1 MKDNKRTLLDK
12 IENIGNKLPH
22 PVVIFM
28 GLSVGLVFLSWIL
41 AVIGVETSYT
51 GINMATGEVE
61 VMSVQVNNLLS
72 VAGVEYMLTT
82 AISNFTGF
90 APLGAVLIAM
100 LGIGIADGSG
110 LLKTALKHIV
120 TKTPPSLLT
129 SVVVF
134 VGILSCLASDAG
146 YVIIIPLAAIVF
158 KSVGRHPIAGL
169 SAGFAGVSG
178 GYGASLLLSPID
190 AMMAGLTTEAAQIA
204 DPNYV
209 VGIEGN
215 WYFGMVSVVLL
226 TILGTIVTERIV
238 EPRLGVYNG
247 EVEEDEEL
255 SIISKSESRGLK
267 FATVAL
273 IASIVV
279 IFILLLPSGAPLRG
293 TSDTGNILTSPF
305 MRSLEVLLS
314 LLFAIIGIAYG
325 VGNGSI
331 KTSKEIV
338 SLMEKAIGSMSGFIV
353 MAFFA
358 AQFVSYFTY
367 TNLGTIIS
375 VFGAELILQW
385 NIGGIPLI
393 LTFMVVV
400 MILNFLV
407 GSMSAKWAILGP
419 IFIPM
424 TMSLGYSPEVMQAAY
439 RAADSTTNI
448 ISPLMAYFPLIVV
461 FFKKYDK
468 EAGVGSLISTMM
480 PYTVV
485 FTIGWTVL
493 LIIWY
498 IFGLSL
504 GPGTGIYL

>member
-1 MKDNKRTLLDK
+1 MENKKRTLLDK
-12 IENIGNKLPH
+12 IENLGNKLPH
-22 PVVIFM
+22 PVIIFM
-28 GLSVGLVFLSWIL
+28 GLSIGLIFLSWFL
-41 AVIGVETSYT
+41 SAIGVETSYT

-72 VAGVEYMLTT
+72 ITGIEHMLTT

-120 TKTPPSLLT
+120 TKTPPSFLT
-129 SVVVF
+129 AVVIF

-158 KSVGRHPIAGL
+158 MSVGRHPIAGL

-178 GYGASLLLSPID
+178 GYGASLLLSPVD

-215 WYFGMVSVVLL
+215 WYFGIASVVLL
-226 TILGTIVTERIV
+226 TVLGTIVTERIV
-238 EPRLGVYNG
+238 EPRLGTYSG
-247 EVEEDEEL
+247 EIEENEEL
-255 SIISKSESRGLK
+255 STISLSESRGLK
-267 FATVAL
+267 FAGVAL
-273 IASIVV
+273 VTFIVV
-279 IFILLLPSGAPLRG
+279 ILTLLLPSGAPLRG
-293 TSDTGNILTSPF
+293 TSETGSILASPF
-305 MRSLEVLLS
+305 MTSLEVLLS
-314 LLFAIIGIAYG
+314 LLFAIVGVAYG
-325 VGNGSI
+325 IGQGSI
-331 KTSKEIV
+331 RNSKEV
-338 SLMEKAIGSMSGFIV
+338 VLLMEKAIAAMSGFIV

-375 VFGAELILQW
+375 VFGAELILRW
-385 NIGGIPLI
+385 EIGGIPLI

-424 TMSLGYSPEVMQAAY
+424 MMGLGYSPEVMQAAY
-439 RAADSTTNI
+439 RVADSTTNI

-468 EAGVGSLISTMM
+468 EAGVGTLISTMM

-485 FTIGWTVL
+485 FTIGWSIL

-498 IFGLSL
+498 LLGLNL
-504 GPGTGIYL
+504 GPGAGIYL